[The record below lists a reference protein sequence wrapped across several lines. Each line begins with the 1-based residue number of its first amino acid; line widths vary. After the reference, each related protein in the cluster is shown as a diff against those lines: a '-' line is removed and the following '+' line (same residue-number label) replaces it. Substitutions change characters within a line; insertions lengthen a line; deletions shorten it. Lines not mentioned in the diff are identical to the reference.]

1 MAAHS
6 PLRLAAAALAAVAA
20 ASAAAP
26 FAAGNLLV
34 LRVGASGSPLAP
46 PNSPPVAAAVF
57 LDELDPAFA
66 LAQGPVQS
74 IAAPGVTLTNNDYVL
89 GALSLAADGASAV
102 FGGVGATAGASA
114 TGNLGASC
122 VGSCFPGLT
131 RVVARVAWDGGVAAS
146 TTLSAAKLDGT
157 IKAVC
162 ALDARGY
169 YIVANSSSAN
179 AVVGYVPHGSSDG
192 FVPLYSECRAAQPG
206 RGPALQLPAN
216 HFPRPAPAQTA
227 PWVLGRAARST
238 GWAASR
244 CCARRPLCLATA
256 WRRRCRRPA
265 GSRCPTIST
274 GRCR

>member
-1 MAAHS
+1 MARPNRIFGFKDPNRLRVALGDSLSFHFPLPLVFPLGRSDFAPMAAHS

-34 LRVGASGSPLAP
+34 LRVGAGGSPLAP

-57 LDELDPAFA
+57 LDELNPAFA
-66 LAQGPVQS
+66 LGQGPVQS

-102 FGGVGATAGASA
+102 FGGVGATAGTSA

-122 VGSCFPGLT
+122 VGPCFPGLT

-169 YIVANSSSAN
+169 YVVANSSSVN

-192 FVPLYSECRAAQPG
+192 FVPLYSECCAAQ
-206 RGPALQLPAN
+206 R
-216 HFPRPAPAQTA
+216 RPSRWTA
-227 PWVLGRAARST
+227 GAAR
-238 GWAASR
+238 R
-244 CCARRPLCLATA
+244 CVAR
-256 WRRRCRRPA
+256 
-265 GSRCPTIST
+265 
-274 GRCR
+274 